1 MRARST
7 QWSLRVTTFIVVSA
21 CFVVMGFSLLL
32 SQNFQRILTLWGE
45 DVQMT
50 VYLSSDLSESGR
62 VDIEKLLTGTGKV
75 GKVTLITQEKAL
87 SDFRTQLATYAP
99 DLSQDD
105 ELLKVIPAS
114 LQVALA
120 SDIAVQDQTTA
131 LQSLAA
137 LLKDK
142 EGVDEVSYG
151 QEWVEKYASL
161 VSAVQMTLNSLGI
174 IILLAS
180 LFVMSNAIRASIQ
193 TRFDEIV
200 VLEMIGATASAI
212 RKPFMKEGALL
223 GFLSS
228 SVALALCFALFYGLK
243 NLLVN
248 KLSFFQ
254 LGQHLG
260 FLPIW
265 VSVAFV
271 LLGTIL
277 GALGSYL
284 CVRKLN
290 TGWAAASQA

>member
-1 MRARST
+1 MRTRQT

-50 VYLSSDLSESGR
+50 VYLSSDLSERGR
-62 VDIEKLLTGTGKV
+62 QDIEKLLTDTGKV
-75 GKVTLITQEKAL
+75 DKVTLVTQEKAL

-114 LQVALA
+114 LQVSL
-120 SDIAVQDQTTA
+120 SKDVAVQDQNTT

-142 EGVDEVSYG
+142 EGIDEVSYG

-161 VSAVQMTLNSLGI
+161 VNAVQVTLNSLGV
-174 IILLAS
+174 IILIAS

-200 VLEMIGATASAI
+200 VLEMIGATATAI
-212 RKPFMKEGALL
+212 RKPFLKEGALL

-228 SVALALCFALFYGLK
+228 SVALALCFTLFYGFK

-265 VSVAFV
+265 ISVAFIV
-271 LLGTIL
+271 MGTLL

-290 TGWAAASQA
+290 TGWAAAAQA